1 MKGLWVQARVCDG
14 IKESA
19 RWGQMLPLRVGPT
32 CHMGLEGLTSRWDQY
47 WIRDATDSGTE
58 AIEAGYPALTLVDH
72 HAGDTAGI
80 PT

>member
-47 WIRDATDSGTE
+47 WIRDATDAGT
-58 AIEAGYPALTLVDH
+58 EAGYPALTLVDH